1 MTVNHNC
8 VWWQFS
14 NLDNPKC
21 SIRFVASANNSTLY
35 FQWMNFLE
43 CYELYLKLTTII
55 VNDYRIKN
63 NILLYW
69 KYNLIKCRYIS
80 QNLIYVCIS
89 LNIQLYY
96 VCITKLSWTLN
107 KFFRKRKRKL
117 FLLGL
122 HKALLNY
129 PFGRL
134 SLTLGLVYCYIVS
147 LC

>member
-14 NLDNPKC
+14 NLDSPKC
-21 SIRFVASANNSTLY
+21 SIRFVASAYNSSLY
-35 FQWMNFLE
+35 FQWMKVFRMIW
-43 CYELYLKLTTII
+43 II
-55 VNDYRIKN
+55 PWADNYHINNYRVT
-63 NILLYW
+63 ILLYW
-69 KYNLIKCRYIS
+69 KYTLIKYRYIS
-80 QNLIYVCIS
+80 KNLLYVCIS

>member
-1 MTVNHNC
+1 MTVNYNC
-8 VWWQFS
+8 VWWQSS
-14 NLDNPKC
+14 NLDNPKS
-21 SIRFVASANNSTLY
+21 SIRFVASAYNCTLY
-35 FQWMNFLE
+35 FQWMKVLRM
-43 CYELYLKLTTII
+43 LWII
-55 VNDYRIKN
+55 PWADDLSIDTN

-69 KYNLIKCRYIS
+69 KYNLIKYRYIS
-80 QNLIYVCIS
+80 QNLIHVCIS
-89 LNIQLYY
+89 LNIQLHY